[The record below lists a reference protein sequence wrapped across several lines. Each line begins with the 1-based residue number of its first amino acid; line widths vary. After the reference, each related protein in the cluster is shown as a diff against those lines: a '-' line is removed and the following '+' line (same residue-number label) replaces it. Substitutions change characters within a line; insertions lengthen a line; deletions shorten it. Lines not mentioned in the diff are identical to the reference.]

1 MEVNTVWTM
10 CVDRWKISELRSKEV
25 KEAAEGCCD
34 HLSPSTIISPS
45 PPAVPQTIC
54 TNCTKPSVPFV
65 ADNRYHLHLTIC
77 TSCTTDNLYQRHQTI
92 CTSCTTDN
100 LYQLYQ
106 TICTSCSRQPV
117 PPSPNHLYQLYNR
130 QSVQIVPN
138 HLYQPHTKLSILL
151 NISQTS
157 LLSPNNVTIVIVA
170 VAYI

>member
-1 MEVNTVWTM
+1 MLSHVY
-10 CVDRWKISELRSKEV
+10 
-25 KEAAEGCCD
+25 
-34 HLSPSTIISPS
+34 LSPISDGSEHSVDNVCGQMEDLGAPIQGSEGSCGRLLRPS
-45 PPAVPQTIC
+45 EPV
-54 TNCTKPSVPFV
+54 N
-65 ADNRYHLHLTIC
+65 HHLTI
-77 TSCTTDNLYQRHQTI
+77 SS
-92 CTSCTTDN
+92 SCTTDN

-106 TICTSCSRQPV
+106 TICTICSRQPV